1 MSIDA
6 MKQALEAL
14 RHDASNE
21 QKNAAAKNL
30 VSAIE
35 AAEKQEPVAW
45 LDLVKV
51 KNGMAYATTVKITSK
66 QTPLYATPQ
75 PAIPEGWQLVPVEM
89 SDETNIALG
98 DKYGYPPYGWKATYR
113 RILAML
119 AAAPKP
125 ENSHE

>member
-6 MKQALEAL
+6 MKMALEAL
-14 RHDASNE
+14 EGLRDLFYQDTIEA
-21 QKNAAAKNL
+21 L
-30 VSAIE
+30 RTAIE
-35 AAEKQEPVAW
+35 AAEKVEPVAW

-75 PAIPEGWQLVPVEM
+75 PAIPAGWQLVPVEPTP
-89 SDETNIALG
+89 E
-98 DKYGYPPYGWKATYR
+98 
-113 RILAML
+113 ML
-119 AAAPKP
+119 AATTTISMLHGTWTDAYKAMLQVAPKP